1 MHYTTVS
8 RAIIKIEGEDEKWYC
23 KIWPHYFDVAQ
34 VYDAFN
40 GLNHDEG
47 PREKDY
53 IGGDDGEHTTEA
65 GQKVIADLMRELG
78 YDPIE

>member
-1 MHYTTVS
+1 
-8 RAIIKIEGEDEKWYC
+8 
-23 KIWPHYFDVAQ
+23 